1 MLPLGSRLGL
11 ISFPVALLIR
21 SKFKIETMT
30 SQTSAVSTTDIPP
43 LIGGRV
49 ATYAWQWQQQP
60 ITVAYEILGEGPVIL
75 LLPALSTVSS
85 RSEMADLAKGL
96 ASRYQVIALDWP
108 GFGASSR
115 LPLDYRPDLFYQC
128 LSDFVQ
134 SQFSEPIMVAAAGH
148 AAGYAL
154 RLGAQKPG
162 LWSRIVLTS
171 PTWRGP
177 LAVMGAPQAI
187 RDGLR
192 ELVRSP
198 LVGDALYTLN
208 TAPAF
213 LRWMYQRHVFV
224 DEGTLTPDFV
234 AQKYAITQKQN
245 ARYAPAAFVTGTLD
259 PATSREEY
267 VGWARSLLVPLMVVI
282 GQQSPDASKAE
293 MESLS
298 ALPGVETVRM
308 RGSLG
313 VHEERGEDIAIAIL
327 NWQAG

>member
-1 MLPLGSRLGL
+1 
-11 ISFPVALLIR
+11 
-21 SKFKIETMT
+21 MT
-30 SQTSAVSTTDIPP
+30 SPTSSALQKDSQP
-43 LIGGRV
+43 LIDGRV
-49 ATYAWQWQQQP
+49 DAYSWRWHHQP
-60 ITVAYEILGEGPVIL
+60 VSVVYETLGGGSPIL

-85 RSEMADLAKGL
+85 RSEMAALARGL
-96 ASRYQVIALDWP
+96 ARRHRVIALDWP
-108 GFGASSR
+108 GFGDSSR
-115 LPLDYRPDLFYQC
+115 LPVDYRPDFFYQC
-128 LSDFVQ
+128 LGDFVQ
-134 SQFSEPIMVAAAGH
+134 SQFSEPIAVVAAGH

-162 LWSRIVLTS
+162 VWSRMVLTS

-177 LAVMGAPQAI
+177 LSVMGAPQAM
-187 RDGLR
+187 RDGVR

-224 DEGTLTPDFV
+224 DEETLTADFM
-234 AQKYAITQKQN
+234 AQKYAITQKEN

-267 VGWARSLLVPLMVVI
+267 LGWAKSLSVPLMVVI

-298 ALPGVETVRM
+298 ALPGVETLRM

-313 VHEERGEDIAIAIL
+313 VHEEMGDDIAAAIL
-327 NWQAG
+327 QWEDASQP

>member
-1 MLPLGSRLGL
+1 LNSY
-11 ISFPVALLIR
+11 ISFQK
-21 SKFKIETMT
+21 SKIQNPKSKIVIMT
-30 SQTSAVSTTDIPP
+30 SQTSAASTTDIQP
-43 LIGGRV
+43 LIGGSV
-49 ATYAWQWQQQP
+49 ATYSWQWHNQP
-60 ITVAYEILGEGPVIL
+60 ITVAFETLGEGSPVL

-85 RSEMADLAKGL
+85 RSEMADLARGL
-96 ASRYQVIALDWP
+96 ASRHQVFALDWP
-108 GFGASSR
+108 GFGDSSR
-115 LPLDYRPDLFYQC
+115 PPLDYRPDLFYQC

-134 SQFSEPIMVAAAGH
+134 SQFSEPIMVVAAGH

-162 LWSRIVLTS
+162 VWSRMVLTS

-177 LAVMGAPQAI
+177 LSVMGAPQTM
-187 RDGLR
+187 RDGVR

-198 LVGDALYTLN
+198 LVGDVLYTLN

-224 DEGTLTPDFV
+224 DEGTLTPDFM
-234 AQKYAITQKQN
+234 AQKYAITQKEN

-267 VGWARSLLVPLMVVI
+267 LGWASSLSVPLMVVI

-298 ALPGVETVRM
+298 VLSGVETVRM

-313 VHEERGEDIAIAIL
+313 VHEESGDDIAAAIL
-327 NWQAG
+327 KWEDASQA

>member
-1 MLPLGSRLGL
+1 MKISSCTSREVHMA
-11 ISFPVALLIR
+11 S
-21 SKFKIETMT
+21 
-30 SQTSAVSTTDIPP
+30 STTSPSIADIQPQ
-43 LIGGRV
+43 LGGTV
-49 ATYAWQWQQQP
+49 ATYAWQWHNQP
-60 ITVAYEILGEGPVIL
+60 ISIVYETLGEGSPIL

-85 RSEMADLAKGL
+85 RSEMADLSRGL
-96 ASRYQVIALDWP
+96 ASRHQVIALDWP
-108 GFGASSR
+108 GFGDSSR

-134 SQFSEPIMVAAAGH
+134 SQFSEPIMVVAAGH

-162 LWSRIVLTS
+162 VWSRMVLTA

-177 LAVMGAPQAI
+177 LSVMGAPQAM
-187 RDGLR
+187 RDGVR

-224 DEGTLTPDFV
+224 DEGTLTPDFM
-234 AQKYAITQKQN
+234 AQKYAITQKEN

-267 VGWARSLLVPLMVVI
+267 LGWAKSLAVPLMVVI

-313 VHEERGEDIAIAIL
+313 IHEEMGDDIATAIL

>member
-1 MLPLGSRLGL
+1 
-11 ISFPVALLIR
+11 
-21 SKFKIETMT
+21 MT
-30 SQTSAVSTTDIPP
+30 SPTSSALQKDSQP
-43 LIGGRV
+43 LIDGRV
-49 ATYAWQWQQQP
+49 DAYSWRWHHQP
-60 ITVAYEILGEGPVIL
+60 VSVVYETLGGGSPIL

-85 RSEMADLAKGL
+85 RSEMAALARGL
-96 ASRYQVIALDWP
+96 ARRHRVIALDWP
-108 GFGASSR
+108 GFGDSSR
-115 LPLDYRPDLFYQC
+115 LPVDYRPDFFYQC
-128 LSDFVQ
+128 LGDFVQ
-134 SQFSEPIMVAAAGH
+134 SQFSEPIAVVAAGH

-162 LWSRIVLTS
+162 VWSRMVLTS

-177 LAVMGAPQAI
+177 LAVMGAPQAM
-187 RDGLR
+187 RDGVR

-224 DEGTLTPDFV
+224 DEETLTADFM
-234 AQKYAITQKQN
+234 AQKYAITQKEN

-267 VGWARSLLVPLMVVI
+267 LGWAKSLSVPLMVVI

-298 ALPGVETVRM
+298 ALPGVETLRM

-313 VHEERGEDIAIAIL
+313 VHEEMGDDIAAAIL
-327 NWQAG
+327 QWEDASQP

>member
-1 MLPLGSRLGL
+1 M
-11 ISFPVALLIR
+11 A
-21 SKFKIETMT
+21 
-30 SQTSAVSTTDIPP
+30 SQTSAVSTTNIKP

-49 ATYAWQWQQQP
+49 ATYPWQWHHQP
-60 ITVAYEILGEGPVIL
+60 ISIAYETLGAGSPIL

-85 RSEMADLAKGL
+85 RSEMADLARGL
-96 ASRYQVIALDWP
+96 ASRYHLIALDWP
-108 GFGASSR
+108 GFGDSSR
-115 LPLDYRPDLFYQC
+115 LPLDYRPGLFYQG
-128 LSDFVQ
+128 LNDFVQ
-134 SQFSEPIMVAAAGH
+134 SQFSEPIAVVAAGH

-162 LWSRIVLTS
+162 VWSRMVLTS

-177 LAVMGAPQAI
+177 LAVMGAPQAM
-187 RDGLR
+187 RDGVR

-224 DEGTLTPDFV
+224 DEGTLTPDFM
-234 AQKYAITQKQN
+234 AQKYAITQQEN

-267 VGWARSLLVPLMVVI
+267 IGWARSLSVPLMVVI

-313 VHEERGEDIAIAIL
+313 VHEEMGDDIAAAIL
-327 NWQAG
+327 NWEDANQL

>member
-1 MLPLGSRLGL
+1 M
-11 ISFPVALLIR
+11 A
-21 SKFKIETMT
+21 KQMT
-30 SQTSAVSTTDIPP
+30 STVDTFIQP
-43 LIGGRV
+43 LLGGTV
-49 ATYAWQWQQQP
+49 ATYSWQWHDQP
-60 ITVAYEILGEGPVIL
+60 ISITYETLGEGSPIL

-96 ASRYQVIALDWP
+96 ASRHQIVALDWP
-108 GFGASSR
+108 GFGDSSR
-115 LPLDYRPDLFYQC
+115 LPLDYRPDLFNQC

-134 SQFSEPIMVAAAGH
+134 SQFSESIAVVAAGH

-162 LWSRIVLTS
+162 VWSRMVLTS

-177 LAVMGAPQAI
+177 LAVMGAPQAM
-187 RDGLR
+187 RDGVR

-224 DEGTLTPDFV
+224 DEATLTPDFM
-234 AQKYAITQKQN
+234 AQKYAITQQDN

-259 PATSREEY
+259 PAASREEY
-267 VGWARSLLVPLMVVI
+267 LGWAQSLSVPLMVVI
-282 GQQSPDASKAE
+282 GQQSPNASKAE

-298 ALPGVETVRM
+298 ALSGVETVRM
-308 RGSLG
+308 QGSLG
-313 VHEERGEDIAIAIL
+313 VHEEAGDDIAAAIL
-327 NWQAG
+327 NWEDASSY

>member
-1 MLPLGSRLGL
+1 
-11 ISFPVALLIR
+11 
-21 SKFKIETMT
+21 
-30 SQTSAVSTTDIPP
+30 
-43 LIGGRV
+43 
-49 ATYAWQWQQQP
+49 
-60 ITVAYEILGEGPVIL
+60 
-75 LLPALSTVSS
+75 
-85 RSEMADLAKGL
+85 
-96 ASRYQVIALDWP
+96 VIALDWP
-108 GFGASSR
+108 GFGDSSR
-115 LPLDYRPDLFYQC
+115 LPVDYRPDFFYQC

-134 SQFSEPIMVAAAGH
+134 SQFAEPIAVVAAGH

-162 LWSRIVLTS
+162 VWSRMVLTS

-177 LAVMGAPQAI
+177 LAVMGAPQAM
-187 RDGLR
+187 RDGVR

-224 DEGTLTPDFV
+224 DEETLTADFM
-234 AQKYAITQKQN
+234 AQKYAITQKEN

-267 VGWARSLLVPLMVVI
+267 LGWAKSLSVPLMVVI

-298 ALPGVETVRM
+298 ALPGVETLRM

-313 VHEERGEDIAIAIL
+313 VHEEMGDDIAAAIL
-327 NWQAG
+327 QWEDASQP